1 MADRTNTAP
10 RCGQND
16 LISGK
21 YSEMRNSV
29 FAYIL
34 RRTGDKAEAE
44 DLVQDTFTRLLEY
57 REVICAET
65 VRSFIFRIAGNLV
78 VDWYRRH
85 ALSLKAQEF
94 FDRCRLASGNNV
106 TEETVRLNEMLRI
119 ERECIGKMGMRKS
132 EIYLLYIH
140 KGKTSGEISAML
152 GLSKRTVENHVFAA
166 RKMVRDTFKKAI

>member
-1 MADRTNTAP
+1 MTDRTNTAP

-85 ALSLKAQEF
+85 AHSEKAMKYF
-94 FDRCRLASGNNV
+94 ASCSPKASNL
-106 TEETVRLNEMLRI
+106 TDETVRLDEILEI
-119 ERECIGKMGMRKS
+119 EQKCIRKMGRRKG

-140 KGKTSGEISAML
+140 KGKTSKEISDML
-152 GLSKRTVENHVFAA
+152 NLSRRTVENHIFAA
-166 RKMVRDTFKKAI
+166 RKIVREGLREAAG

>member
-1 MADRTNTAP
+1 MTGMTDTEFKSKQAL
-10 RCGQND
+10 
-16 LISGK
+16 LISDK
-21 YSEMRNSV
+21 YVGMRGVLLS
-29 FAYIL
+29 YI
-34 RRTGDKAEAE
+34 RKHTDNCTEAE
-44 DLVQDTFTRLLEY
+44 DILQETFTRLLEY
-57 REVICAET
+57 RTVLSIPTIDRLIYRIC
-65 VRSFIFRIAGNLV
+65 RNLI

-94 FDRCRLASGNNV
+94 FDRCRLTSGNNV

-119 ERECIGKMGMRKS
+119 ERECIGKMGMRKG